1 VITCIVAADPNIL
14 PLGTEIR
21 ISGARHT
28 TLRTACSTPAFM
40 SFCVVL
46 WRSACVHVLKICGGV
61 AVAHTGA
68 HTMGTS
74 QKSISATDVQS
85 LTHELTRENKPES
98 PVVQAL
104 QRQVANAFVLY
115 ANYKHYHWQ
124 TYGPLFRD
132 LHKLFDQLAED
143 VLPTLDELAERVRMI
158 GQDPPAHLIAAADL
172 ASVTAAA
179 PHSTMREMVEEGD
192 RNLLVVIKEMRQAAK
207 LADEH
212 GDPGTVDIFSRLV
225 QIHEKHEWFMRDML
239 RTGDGLCS

>member
-1 VITCIVAADPNIL
+1 VAQRL
-14 PLGTEIR
+14 R
-21 ISGARHT
+21 AREEK
-28 TLRTACSTPAFM
+28 
-40 SFCVVL
+40 
-46 WRSACVHVLKICGGV
+46 SA
-61 AVAHTGA
+61 AASPHTGA

-74 QKSISATDVQS
+74 QKSVSATDVQS
-85 LTHELTRENKPES
+85 ITHELTRENKPES

-172 ASVTAAA
+172 ATVAAAA
-179 PHSTMREMVEEGD
+179 PHSTMREMVEETD

-239 RTGDGLCS
+239 RTGDGLCT